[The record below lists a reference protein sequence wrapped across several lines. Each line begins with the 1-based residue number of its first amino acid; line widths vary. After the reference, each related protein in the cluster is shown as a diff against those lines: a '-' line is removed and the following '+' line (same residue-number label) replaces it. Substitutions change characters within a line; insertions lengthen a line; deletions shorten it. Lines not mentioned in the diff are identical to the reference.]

1 MSTWKSTLDDGQRKW
16 VRDWWSALQ
25 PRELKSPTLPP
36 SLVGFDRGDRAA
48 LRRAGDAD
56 ALMLEPSTH
65 LLADQIIAMDAHR
78 KWRQFPDE
86 SIVHLQVAMVAGV
99 LAHVRSDVADG
110 RSLAWRL
117 GRAAGH
123 EQPLMSELRFKRLLK
138 TRDETDLLRQWRRAV
153 SLAEGT
159 ADVAR
164 LADDLL
170 AWQIEQERPA
180 ARASE
185 GRKFRWAYDYYLTK
199 REQTAARKPA
209 SIEELNA

>member
-1 MSTWKSTLDDGQRKW
+1 MSTWKSTLDDEQRKW
-16 VRDWWSALQ
+16 VRDWWNALQ
-25 PRELKSPTLPP
+25 PRDLKSAVVQP
-36 SLVGFDRGDRAA
+36 SLAGLDRGARAE
-48 LRRAGDAD
+48 LRRAGNVDV
-56 ALMLEPSTH
+56 LMLESSTH
-65 LLADQIIAMDAHR
+65 LLADKIIAMDARR
-78 KWRQFPDE
+78 KWRQFPDQG
-86 SIVHLQVAMVAGV
+86 IAHLQVAMIAGV
-99 LAHVRSDVADG
+99 LVHVRDDQEDG
-110 RSLAWRL
+110 LSLAWRL

-153 SLAEGT
+153 SLAKGT
-159 ADVAR
+159 ADVAK

-185 GRKFRWAYDYYLTK
+185 GRKFHWAYDYYLTK

-209 SIEELNA
+209 PTKELNA